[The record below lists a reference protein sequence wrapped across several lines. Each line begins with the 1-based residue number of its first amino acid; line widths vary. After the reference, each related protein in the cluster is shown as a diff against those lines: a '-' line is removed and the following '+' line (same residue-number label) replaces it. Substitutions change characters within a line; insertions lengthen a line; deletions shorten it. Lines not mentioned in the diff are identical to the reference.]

1 MNIRNIFEETKDMHY
16 QCEYMNLHFSHWC
29 VLMTLTNNIKTRNLI
44 CMQKVY
50 IMHYNLRCL
59 RSSDMVYQ
67 HSYVHSH
74 CYNFNLDI
82 FELKL
87 G

>member
-1 MNIRNIFEETKDMHY
+1 
-16 QCEYMNLHFSHWC
+16 MNLHFSRWC
-29 VLMTLTNNIKTRNLI
+29 VLMTLTNNIKTKNLI

-50 IMHYNLRCL
+50 IMHYNILNLCL

-74 CYNFNLDI
+74 CYNSNLDI
-82 FELKL
+82 FE
-87 G
+87 